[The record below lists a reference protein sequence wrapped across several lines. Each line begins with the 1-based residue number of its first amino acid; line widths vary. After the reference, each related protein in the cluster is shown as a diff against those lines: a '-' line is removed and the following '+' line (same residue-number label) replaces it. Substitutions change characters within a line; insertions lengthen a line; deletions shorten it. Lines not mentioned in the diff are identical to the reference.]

1 VRATDAAGNSVP
13 ASIVE
18 RSSSSPGAT
27 REELRRTNTQAEL
40 PRRENSGIGDPEQ
53 DRAVEWKPRSR
64 SLAAAEAAASAR
76 LHTAKARQR
85 AGLIQAAET
94 VIKLLRRRAIKHGRA
109 AQQSTALTLRET
121 ADLLGET
128 MDPSG
133 CDRLSRLVN
142 WLEASYYE
150 PPGALRDAPTAE
162 ELRSLCRILLKRSQG
177 SSGKT
182 RAASNKMQA
191 KDQTRAT

>member
-1 VRATDAAGNSVP
+1 
-13 ASIVE
+13 
-18 RSSSSPGAT
+18 
-27 REELRRTNTQAEL
+27 
-40 PRRENSGIGDPEQ
+40 
-53 DRAVEWKPRSR
+53 
-64 SLAAAEAAASAR
+64 
-76 LHTAKARQR
+76 

-94 VIKLLRRRAIKHGRA
+94 VIKLLRSRAIKHGRA

-128 MDPSG
+128 MEQSG
-133 CDRLSRLVN
+133 RDRLSRLVN

-162 ELRSLCRILLKRSQG
+162 ELRSLCRILLKHSQRSG
-177 SSGKT
+177 SKM